1 VERGAWPYGEDVF
14 LLVLRR
20 GIASYTGG
28 CNMRAG
34 AVPVPDETDDGTAQT
49 VQGEVGRGILF
60 RDRILHVTLF
70 TKQMDIRKECYL

>member
-1 VERGAWPYGEDVF
+1 
-14 LLVLRR
+14 
-20 GIASYTGG
+20 
-28 CNMRAG
+28 MRAG

-60 RDRILHVTLF
+60 RDRILHITLF

>member
-1 VERGAWPYGEDVF
+1 M
-14 LLVLRR
+14 VLRR
-20 GIASYTGG
+20 GIASYTGR
-28 CNMRAG
+28 CNMRTG
-34 AVPVPDETDDGTAQT
+34 SVPVPDETDDGTAQT

>member
-1 VERGAWPYGEDVF
+1 MR
-14 LLVLRR
+14 
-20 GIASYTGG
+20 TGT
-28 CNMRAG
+28 
-34 AVPVPDETDDGTAQT
+34 VPVSDETDDSIAQT